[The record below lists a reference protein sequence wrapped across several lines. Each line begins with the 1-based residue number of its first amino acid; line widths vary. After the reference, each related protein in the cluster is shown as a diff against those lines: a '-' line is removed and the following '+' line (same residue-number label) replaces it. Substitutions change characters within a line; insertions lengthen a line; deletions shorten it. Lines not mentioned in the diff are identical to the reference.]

1 MTVLQLL
8 SDFGTL
14 IGWVATILYQILNAF
29 IAPLNFVFTFLRA
42 FVSRCFAS
50 PVESGIGYTWN
61 SQVLDVFDFIP
72 YFAAFKLAI
81 FVGIMVLVIF
91 FTFRQFSKL

>member
-14 IGWVATILYQILNAF
+14 LGWVASILYQILSSF
-29 IAPLNFVFTFLRA
+29 IAPLNFAFTFLKSFVAAA
-42 FVSRCFAS
+42 FSS

-61 SQVLDVFDFIP
+61 STVLAVFDNIP
-72 YFAAFKLAI
+72 YFAEFKLAI
-81 FVGIMVLVIF
+81 FVGFMILVIF